1 MTEFRILGPLEVENE
16 DGPTVLRGQKQ
27 RALLALLLIHAGET
41 LSVDRLVDELW
52 GEHPPRT
59 ATTSLHN
66 LVVQLR
72 KLLGPDML
80 VTKPPGYALRISPD
94 TLDLKRFER
103 LVGEARRSAPEESV
117 RLLRR
122 ALALWRGPP
131 LSDLTY
137 EQFAEGEI
145 QRLEELRLDAVQ
157 QLFQAELAAGA
168 GAELVGELEALVA
181 AHPLRERLRGHLM
194 LALYRAGR
202 QAEAMDVYHD
212 GRRRL
217 VDELGIE
224 PSRELQ
230 QLYGSIL
237 RQEGALD
244 AAAPQPQLEDHYGEI
259 AGAAAAG
266 RLVVVV
272 GPGAR
277 AVAPPHAED
286 GVLPSPD
293 EVAAYLAE
301 CFDYPRDGD
310 RDLTR
315 VSQYVALMKG
325 RGPLYD
331 ELHDLFDRDYEPAP
345 LERELAALA
354 AALRER
360 ASRPP
365 LIVTAAFDHAL
376 ERAFTDAGEAFDTVC
391 YIGSGR
397 HAGKFLHVSADGAV
411 ALIDSPNTYVDL
423 VPDRRTVILK
433 IHGQVDRSP
442 EREWE
447 SFVVSEDDFIDFLG
461 APELAGVVPVGLV
474 AKLRRSHFLFLGYP
488 LQMWHVRVLL
498 HRLWGRARVNYRS
511 WAIQASPD
519 PIERE
524 AWRERGIDVFD
535 LDPEDFVHRLARRL
549 ASEVAA

>member
-1 MTEFRILGPLEVENE
+1 VFRILGPLEVEAEN
-16 DGPTVLRGQKQ
+16 GPIALRGQKQ
-27 RALLALLLIHAGET
+27 RSLLALLLIHAGET

-52 GEHPPRT
+52 GEQPPRT

-72 KLLGPDML
+72 KLLGPELL
-80 VTKPPGYALRISPD
+80 VTKPPGYVLRIPPD
-94 TLDLKRFER
+94 ALDLRRFER

-117 RLLRR
+117 RLLNE

-131 LSDLTY
+131 LADLTY
-137 EQFAEGEI
+137 EPFAESEI
-145 QRLEELRLDAVQ
+145 QRLEELHLDAVQ
-157 QLFQAELAAGA
+157 QLFQAELAAGG
-168 GAELVGELEALVA
+168 GAELVGELERLVA
-181 AHPLRERLRGHLM
+181 THPLRERLRGQLM

-202 QAEAMDVYHD
+202 QAEAMDVYHE

-230 QLYGSIL
+230 QLYSSIL
-237 RQEGALD
+237 RQDAALD
-244 AAAPQPQLEDHYGEI
+244 AAEPQQQLEDHYGEI

-266 RLVVVV
+266 RLVIVI
-272 GPGAR
+272 GAGAR
-277 AVAPPHAED
+277 ALAPPRAEQAA
-286 GVLPSPD
+286 LPSRD

-301 CFDYPRDGD
+301 CFDYPQDGD
-310 RDLTR
+310 RDLAR

-325 RGPLYD
+325 LGPLYD
-331 ELHDLFDRDYEPAP
+331 ELHDLFDHDYEPAR
-345 LERELAALA
+345 LERELAALV

-360 ASRPP
+360 GSRPP
-365 LIVTAAFDHAL
+365 LIVTAAFDHTL
-376 ERAFTDAGEAFDTVC
+376 ERAFTDSGEDFDTVC

-397 HAGKFLHVSADGAV
+397 HTGKFLHVSAGGAI
-411 ALIDSPNTYVDL
+411 ALIDAPNTYVDL

-447 SFVVSEDDFIDFLG
+447 SFVVSEDDYIDFLA

-488 LQMWHVRVLL
+488 LRTWHVRVLL

-511 WAIQASPD
+511 WAIQDSPN

-535 LDPEDFVHRLARRL
+535 LDPEDFVQRL
-549 ASEVAA
+549 ASRLVREAAA